1 MRLRGP
7 VIDAGAASDA
17 LDVASFYERL
27 LGWPVVDSAESP
39 AWLERLGVT
48 RPCVYVTFGTEVA
61 NFAPFGLVAEAFADF
76 DVDVV
81 MTVGRNLDPDSIR
94 PRPMNVRVEQ
104 YLAQR
109 LVLARSSLLVSHAGS
124 GAVLGAASSGIP
136 QLCLPISADQFENAD
151 AVVASGS
158 GLSLEPQEVHLDSLR
173 NSIRQLLTHQTFAAD
188 ARSVANEIAAMPEPA
203 ALVAVI
209 QALAAQRANG
219 S

>member
-1 MRLRGP
+1 
-7 VIDAGAASDA
+7 
-17 LDVASFYERL
+17 
-27 LGWPVVDSAESP
+27 ESP

-109 LVLARSSLLVSHAGS
+109 LVLARSSSLLVPGSHS
-124 GAVLGAASSGIP
+124 NRKRSI
-136 QLCLPISADQFENAD
+136 
-151 AVVASGS
+151 
-158 GLSLEPQEVHLDSLR
+158 
-173 NSIRQLLTHQTFAAD
+173 SIRCATRFVSSSPIKRLRLTPAPLQT
-188 ARSVANEIAAMPEPA
+188 RSRLCQNQPRLSP
-203 ALVAVI
+203 
-209 QALAAQRANG
+209 
-219 S
+219 